1 MIIRRAAALMA
12 LPVLTVCLLAT
23 ACTSEAPEESAVPE
37 KFPAAGDSA
46 DMKSD
51 AKALR
56 DYGKAHRLARVT
68 EDVERIQERT
78 DGHALISTDI
88 GAEDDA
94 VGKAEKV
101 AAAYR
106 AYAKDRGKTVSV
118 TVYNVYG
125 DSLVTR

>member
-1 MIIRRAAALMA
+1 MIIRRAGTLMA
-12 LPVLTVCLLAT
+12 LPVLTACLLAT
-23 ACTSEAPEESAVPE
+23 ACTSEASKESAIPEE
-37 KFPAAGDSA
+37 FPATGDSA
-46 DMKSD
+46 DMESS

-56 DYGKAHRLARVT
+56 DYGKAHHLAQVT
-68 EDVERIQERT
+68 EDVERIQERA

-88 GAEDDA
+88 GAEDGA

-106 AYAKDRGKTVSV
+106 AYAKSKGDTASV

-125 DSLVTR
+125 DPLTTR

>member
-1 MIIRRAAALMA
+1 MIIRRAAAFVA
-12 LPVLTVCLLAT
+12 LPVLAVCLLAT
-23 ACTSEAPEESAVPE
+23 ACTSEAPKESAIPE
-37 KFPAAGDSA
+37 KFPATGDSA
-46 DMKSD
+46 DMKSS

-56 DYGKAHRLARVT
+56 DYGRAHSLARVT

-94 VGKAEKV
+94 IGRAEKV

-106 AYAKDRGKTVSV
+106 AYAKGDGKEVSV